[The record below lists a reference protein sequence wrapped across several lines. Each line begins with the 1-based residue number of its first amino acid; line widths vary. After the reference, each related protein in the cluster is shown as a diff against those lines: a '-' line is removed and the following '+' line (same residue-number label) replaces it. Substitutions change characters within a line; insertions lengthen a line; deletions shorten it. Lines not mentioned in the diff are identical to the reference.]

1 MDEAINKTGTVSC
14 ANVGGDKASCVNVE
28 EQLIKE
34 IETTPISLLPEILH
48 FVQSIK
54 TKHPDVDFMEFA
66 GMAADIENTMQEIV
80 EEAEANRQ
88 LDLRRINDL

>member
-1 MDEAINKTGTVSC
+1 MIELTTAHCSLIT
-14 ANVGGDKASCVNVE
+14 DKAMTLKE
-28 EQLIKE
+28 ELIKE

>member
-1 MDEAINKTGTVSC
+1 MSRENF
-14 ANVGGDKASCVNVE
+14 DK
-28 EQLIKE
+28 I
-34 IETTPISLLPEILH
+34 
-48 FVQSIK
+48 QSIK

-88 LDLRRINDL
+88 LDLRQINDL

>member
-1 MDEAINKTGTVSC
+1 MTLK
-14 ANVGGDKASCVNVE
+14 

-54 TKHPDVDFMEFA
+54 TKHPEVDFMEFA

-88 LDLRRINDL
+88 LDLKRINDL

>member
-1 MDEAINKTGTVSC
+1 MSLSLSKCCSILVGFHPVSQTE
-14 ANVGGDKASCVNVE
+14 G
-28 EQLIKE
+28 
-34 IETTPISLLPEILH
+34 LH
-48 FVQSIK
+48 PTFKIK

>member
-1 MDEAINKTGTVSC
+1 MTLK
-14 ANVGGDKASCVNVE
+14 

-66 GMAADIENTMQEIV
+66 GMAADKYLSTINYTSKPLL
-80 EEAEANRQ
+80 RQ
-88 LDLRRINDL
+88 TSAVISKQ

>member
-1 MDEAINKTGTVSC
+1 MTLK
-14 ANVGGDKASCVNVE
+14 

-54 TKHPDVDFMEFA
+54 TKLPTEY
-66 GMAADIENTMQEIV
+66 QQ
-80 EEAEANRQ
+80 RR
-88 LDLRRINDL
+88 LRSGE